1 MNLSYELSDWMFF
14 KIIKTKPA
22 KEKANM
28 NESSN
33 IINEERTELKTE
45 TVYLTS
51 NEFQ

>member
-1 MNLSYELSDWMFF
+1 MFY
-14 KIIKTKPA
+14 KIIKTKPT
-22 KEKANM
+22 KEKSNM

-33 IINEERTELKTE
+33 AINEERTELRSE